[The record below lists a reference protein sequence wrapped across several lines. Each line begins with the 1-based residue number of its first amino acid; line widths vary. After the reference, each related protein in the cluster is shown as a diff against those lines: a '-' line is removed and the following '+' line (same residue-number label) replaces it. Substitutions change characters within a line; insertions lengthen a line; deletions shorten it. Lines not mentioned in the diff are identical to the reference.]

1 MNEMGIKRYCENM
14 IHLLAYQG
22 DSKEMESILNLG
34 VRKYGVDVGNNQLLE
49 LRLDISRAEE
59 RLKYA
64 VFNSSVFLTH
74 NSN

>member
-1 MNEMGIKRYCENM
+1 MDTKKICENM

-22 DSKEMESILNLG
+22 DVKEMESILNLG
-34 VRKYGVDVGNNQLLE
+34 VREYGVVVCNNQALE

-64 VFNSSVFLTH
+64 VFNFSIFLTH